1 MIACHLGR
9 NIWAD
14 GFSTNSRLFA
24 KNKTVTYDN
33 ENVQFFLSYI
43 CESQFDVC
51 KYKCCK
57 LCKQVIRLDT
67 IENPTRNY
75 CISNFKFKSLKEIFS
90 QDKTKA
96 NSHNMIICKVSIET
110 CSLSKLI
117 HDQLTENTI
126 AFFQDMIAINFRT
139 KLTMTPVSILS
150 SQRII
155 L

>member
-1 MIACHLGR
+1 M
-9 NIWAD
+9 
-14 GFSTNSRLFA
+14 
-24 KNKTVTYDN
+24 
-33 ENVQFFLSYI
+33 
-43 CESQFDVC
+43 
-51 KYKCCK
+51 
-57 LCKQVIRLDT
+57 IRLDT

-96 NSHNMIICKVSIET
+96 NSHNMIICKVSIER

-150 SQRII
+150 WQRII
-155 L
+155 LWKINEFSRYTMRGSANFMKPGLLNRGLSCSYMWQ